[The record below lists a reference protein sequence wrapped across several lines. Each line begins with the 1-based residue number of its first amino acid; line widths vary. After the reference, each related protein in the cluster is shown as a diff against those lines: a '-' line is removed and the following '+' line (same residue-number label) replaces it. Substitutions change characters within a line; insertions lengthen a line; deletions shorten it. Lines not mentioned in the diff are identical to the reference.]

1 MLQDEGDGAS
11 LSEAWLPRKAGL
23 EYDSEEE
30 GEGEAAV
37 KAVKAEGEVKA
48 EAEAEAKGEAE
59 VVDLRSLV
67 ATLDAELPSRLRGAD
82 TAADEVAANPLLFV
96 GTPFL

>member
-48 EAEAEAKGEAE
+48 EGGAE
-59 VVDLRSLV
+59 VKAADLRSLV

-82 TAADEVAANPLLFV
+82 TAADEVVAVPLLFV